1 MNELKQWFFDLSPRD
16 QLMLVVGGGLLL
28 VYILVFVVY
37 FPMKDGLEQ
46 TERRNIA
53 AMEEQQRVRELAGQV
68 LATRAAGGDPAA
80 GGGGSL
86 NAALNSSLRE
96 HGLAMENF
104 QPSGSG
110 ARVRLGTS
118 EFTRVLAWLHDLEV
132 KRGLHIRDLT
142 ITADPA
148 PGAVVVNLQL
158 QQGE

>member
-1 MNELKQWFFDLSPRD
+1 MNDLKQWFFDLSPRD
-16 QLMLVVGGGLLL
+16 QLMLVVGSGLLL
-28 VYILVFVVY
+28 IYILVFLVY
-37 FPMKDGLEQ
+37 LPMKNGLEQ

-53 AMEEQQRVRELAGQV
+53 AMEEQQRVRDLAGQV
-68 LATRAAGGDPAA
+68 LATRAAGGDPAD
-80 GGGGSL
+80 GGGNL
-86 NAALNSSLRE
+86 NSALNSSLRE
-96 HGLAMENF
+96 HGLTMENF

-110 ARVRLGTS
+110 ARVRLGAS

-142 ITADPA
+142 ITADQT

>member
-28 VYILVFVVY
+28 VYILVFLVY

-46 TERRNIA
+46 TQRRNIA

-80 GGGGSL
+80 GGGSL

-142 ITADPA
+142 ITADPS